1 MDIEDIKKVKE
12 ELKKTRKEIRGILI
26 ELTEFR
32 PRPLEFIKDLA
43 EERRRRRRSRITGLL

>member
-1 MDIEDIKKVKE
+1 MSIEDIKKVKE

-43 EERRRRRRSRITGLL
+43 EERRRRRRSRMAF